1 MKGIGA
7 LIVTHDS
14 EAEIG
19 PCLDAVLGRAERV
32 AFWYGGSLLRYSF
45 KHYRLRGQVGV
56 SAAVA
61 IRCVV
66 GMLYGTLK
74 GWKRGPL
81 KVYGRV
87 IWFACLR
94 LVSGR
99 IGEAG
104 SSPVLARQ

>member
-1 MKGIGA
+1 M
-7 LIVTHDS
+7 
-14 EAEIG
+14 
-19 PCLDAVLGRAERV
+19 GRLPVESRV
-32 AFWYGGSLLRYSF
+32 AFWYGSLLRYSF
-45 KHYRLRGQVGV
+45 KHYRLLGRVGV
-56 SAAVA
+56 SAAVV

-66 GMLYGTLK
+66 GMLYGILT
-74 GWKRGPL
+74 GWKREPL

-104 SSPVLARQ
+104 SSSVLARQ